1 MPAAA
6 IAGKT
11 YNTVILPDGKEWMA
25 EYLQDTAPG
34 GLWYQDNAGNAVLG
48 RHYNY
53 AEVSAMAYPGGWH
66 VPTEA
71 EWSAMRAACGG
82 TTGLAYRLCNKSGWL
97 SSSTIYAN
105 ATDQYGLHL
114 TPTGW
119 KQSDGW
125 FFSDSRAL
133 IWWGLD
139 GATQVHH
146 ANIDSAAS
154 TVPSYDYNKPIGN
167 AYYGAVRLV
176 RDATPDLYVP
186 HTGAWKRPTSIHVPH
201 AGAWKQAS
209 QIFVPVNGEW
219 KSL

>member
-1 MPAAA
+1 MPTTV

-11 YNTVILPDGKEWMA
+11 YQTVIMPDGKEWMA
-25 EYLQDTAPG
+25 EYLQDDTAG
-34 GLWYQDNAGNAVLG
+34 GLWYYNDPSLAYLG

-53 AEVSAMAYPGGWH
+53 AEVTAFSYPGGWH

-71 EWSAMRAACGG
+71 EWSAMWAACGSA
-82 TTGLAYRLCNKSGWL
+82 TDLAYRLCNKSGWR

-119 KQSDGW
+119 LMSDGW
-125 FFSDSRAL
+125 FFDDSRAL

-146 ANIDSAAS
+146 ANIDSAGS
-154 TVPSYDYNKPIGN
+154 TVPSDNYNKPIGN

-219 KSL
+219 TSL